1 MTITPEDLVRREVL
15 VCVSSLVHTLSLGYG
30 QGSDAREV
38 EQLTEQAFELSS
50 PVTDCEAALIEAGFT
65 LGEDGDWRDPEGEDT
80 CESDAA
86 SVLYAT
92 ELDPEEREVYEHW
105 AVTDWLGK
113 KLEARGE
120 KVDFDFAGLTIW
132 GRTTTGQSISM
143 DSVMSDICE
152 ALNSPERIAEALE
165 G

>member
-1 MTITPEDLVRREVL
+1 MTITPEHLVDREVL

-65 LGEDGDWRDPEGEDT
+65 LGEDGDWRDPDGEDT

-86 SVLYAT
+86 SVLYET

-105 AVTDWLGK
+105 AVTDWLAA

-120 KVDFDFAGLTIW
+120 KTDRDFGGLTVW
-132 GRTTTGQSISM
+132 ARTTTGQAISM
-143 DSVMSDICE
+143 DSVIADICAE
-152 ALNSPERIAEALE
+152 LNAPGAAEA
-165 G
+165 